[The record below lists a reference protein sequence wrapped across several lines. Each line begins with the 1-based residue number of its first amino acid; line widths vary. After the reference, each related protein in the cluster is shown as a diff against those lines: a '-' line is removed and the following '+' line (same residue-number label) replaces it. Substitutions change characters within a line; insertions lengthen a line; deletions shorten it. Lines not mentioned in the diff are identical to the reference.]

1 MEGTEMVNY
10 LLKINGVFNEE
21 QEITEVSNEI
31 ISDLNLLNQ
40 LKLNGD
46 IENLYDYYVLL
57 V

>member
-1 MEGTEMVNY
+1 MEDTEMVNY